1 MINIYESIKIFIM
14 YGFIDITGLRIL
26 HIAAKFIFNFKVHHI
41 FINTELAS
49 FLHDGHAEQRKG
61 E

>member
-1 MINIYESIKIFIM
+1 MINIYESIKTFIM
-14 YGFIDITGLRIL
+14 YGFIVITGLRIF
-26 HIAAKFIFNFKVHHI
+26 HIAVEFISNFKVHHI
-41 FINTELAS
+41 FISTELAS